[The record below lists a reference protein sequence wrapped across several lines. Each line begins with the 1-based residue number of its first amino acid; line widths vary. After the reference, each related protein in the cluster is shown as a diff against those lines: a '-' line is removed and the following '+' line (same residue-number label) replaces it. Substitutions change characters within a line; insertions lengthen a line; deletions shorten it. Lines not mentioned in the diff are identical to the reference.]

1 MDPKTFRINFNF
13 VGRTDKLTSA
23 IPIMNPIEFI
33 HNLHWDQIPSPVQH
47 QVKRCLLD
55 TIGAAIGG
63 RKTELSQIIYDFS
76 SDTFGGKGAFLW
88 IDGREVS
95 PVGAVLAHG
104 MTIDAL
110 DIHDNFN
117 SAKGHAGVA
126 VVPATLATLGL
137 KTGTIISGQE
147 LLTTL
152 AVGYEIALRAGIV
165 LHATACDYHSSGAWN
180 ALGCAAIV
188 ARRLSLDTE
197 TTRHALGIAEY
208 HGPRSQMMRVI
219 DHPTMLKDGSGWG
232 AMAGVSAGL
241 LAQRGFTGA
250 PALTVESIDS
260 SKYWEDIGT
269 RWYLLE
275 QDFKRHAVCHWAQP
289 PIAGTLD
296 LLHKHHISPE
306 EIEQI
311 QVFSFHEATRL
322 DCWQPNT
329 TDQAQYSL
337 PFPVAAA
344 VIHDQLGPDELSNK
358 GLKDQRVLKLA
369 SRIKISEDDYC
380 NAQFPNV
387 QMARVSIT
395 TLNGRTFETGYV
407 ESPWDISIISQP
419 HQPPDQELREKFHW
433 LALGRLPAE
442 RVIAL
447 DDKIWNCDSL
457 PDVEIF
463 TNLLISS

>member
-1 MDPKTFRINFNF
+1 MDPKTIRINFNI
-13 VGRTDKLTSA
+13 VGGIDKLTSE
-23 IPIMNPIEFI
+23 IPIMNSIEFI

-63 RKTELSQIIYDFS
+63 RKTALSQIIYDFV
-76 SDTFGGKGAFLW
+76 SDTFSGKGAALW

-117 SAKGHAGVA
+117 AAKGHAGVA
-126 VVPATLATLGL
+126 VVPATLATLRL
-137 KTGTIISGQE
+137 KPGAIISVQE

-188 ARRLSLDTE
+188 ARRLSLDTK

-241 LAQRGFTGA
+241 LAQRGFTGT
-250 PALTVESIDS
+250 PALTVESIDI
-260 SKYWEDIGT
+260 SKYWADIGT
-269 RWYLLE
+269 RWYLME

-322 DCWQPNT
+322 DCRQPKT
-329 TDQAQYSL
+329 TEEAQYSL

-358 GLKDQRVLKLA
+358 DLKDQRVLKLA
-369 SRIKISEDDYC
+369 ERIKISEDDYC
-380 NAQFPNV
+380 NAQFPSV
-387 QMARVSIT
+387 QMARVRIT
-395 TLNGRTFETGYV
+395 TLNGRTFETGHV
-407 ESPWDISIISQP
+407 ESPWDLSVISQP
-419 HQPPDQELREKFHW
+419 HQPPDQELREKFRW
-433 LALGRLPAE
+433 LALGSLPQE
-442 RVIAL
+442 RVTAL
-447 DDKIWNCDSL
+447 EEIIWHCNAL